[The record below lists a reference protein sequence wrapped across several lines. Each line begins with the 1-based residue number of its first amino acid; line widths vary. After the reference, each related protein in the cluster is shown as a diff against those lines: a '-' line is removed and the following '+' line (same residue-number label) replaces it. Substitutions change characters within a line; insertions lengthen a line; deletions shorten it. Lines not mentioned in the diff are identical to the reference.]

1 MKLELQSFGHKHGPP
16 PPADLVFDAR
26 VLPNPH
32 WVEELRP
39 HSGREPLIAA
49 YVLDNP
55 QGRKFMELHLELLTF
70 ILTGDRETLRVAV
83 GCTGGRHRSVAV
95 CEALAATLAA
105 EPAGTEITLS
115 HRDIAK

>member
-16 PPADLVFDAR
+16 PAADLVLDAR

-55 QGRKFMELHLELLTF
+55 LGQKFMELHLELLAF
-70 ILTGDRETLRVAV
+70 LLTGNRESLRVAV
-83 GCTGGRHRSVAV
+83 GCTGGRHRSVAA
-95 CEALAATLAA
+95 CEALAAELAA
-105 EPAGTEITLS
+105 ELAGAEITLS